1 MSIREQR
8 KDAPRT
14 VCHAPDPGPELT
26 PDHWARR
33 RRAPAS
39 SNESS
44 ATSKRGLGRSD
55 WSSGS
60 AWGLGLG
67 LGLGRNRQTRP
78 VKERQRRRSERSH
91 VYLINLEEPAYHE
104 MLDGQ
109 KGLIKFELGGQ
120 VSELRSKSSTI
131 PVIGG
136 ERRGGAYGKMPGS
149 AFLEHQGPSPPLAEP
164 RVPGRR
170 LGYRRRRLRI
180 ASRRPLATEARP
192 RGQRLPSRTRQLT
205 GRRVAGTPCDANLG
219 KVHLSA
225 GQDPGP
231 ARPRQAPPGAVC
243 TPDPPATAAARPF
256 YVRVTCVDARRAVRG
271 GQCLSGT
278 NAAPSLGDRQ
288 ASEDRPHPRGTSTT
302 SPLANPARSGV
313 GSPWAAGAVAHED
326 AIDRGD
332 TFAAALLRL
341 KSGSRRATAPRPT
354 KLPKLT
360 PGHPSS
366 QTWCTWRGG
375 WVAYAIKAMSG
386 RVLNRRAKRQR
397 PKLHAIERPRRLHH
411 QHGGPVAGHCGI
423 TRLQHPA
430 RSACLLVR
438 PWNSDSLQT
447 TLVKRG
453 AGLRKFRRPAVNECC
468 TPDLA
473 MQRARKPRRVQG
485 SETRRGKIEFETCL
499 CRARVQRPQVFR
511 YPSCPGPPCGCPHAI
526 QAPRHEPKGKKFQ
539 TDVGGKHQEQPRG
552 NRYEKVMQ

>member
-1 MSIREQR
+1 M
-8 KDAPRT
+8 
-14 VCHAPDPGPELT
+14 
-26 PDHWARR
+26 
-33 RRAPAS
+33 
-39 SNESS
+39 
-44 ATSKRGLGRSD
+44 
-55 WSSGS
+55 
-60 AWGLGLG
+60 
-67 LGLGRNRQTRP
+67 
-78 VKERQRRRSERSH
+78 
-91 VYLINLEEPAYHE
+91 
-104 MLDGQ
+104 
-109 KGLIKFELGGQ
+109 
-120 VSELRSKSSTI
+120 
-131 PVIGG
+131 
-136 ERRGGAYGKMPGS
+136 
-149 AFLEHQGPSPPLAEP
+149 
-164 RVPGRR
+164 
-170 LGYRRRRLRI
+170 
-180 ASRRPLATEARP
+180 
-192 RGQRLPSRTRQLT
+192 
-205 GRRVAGTPCDANLG
+205 
-219 KVHLSA
+219 
-225 GQDPGP
+225 
-231 ARPRQAPPGAVC
+231 
-243 TPDPPATAAARPF
+243 
-256 YVRVTCVDARRAVRG
+256 
-271 GQCLSGT
+271 SGT

-332 TFAAALLRL
+332 TFATALLRL

-366 QTWCTWRGG
+366 PTWCTWRGG

-526 QAPRHEPKGKKFQ
+526 QAPRHEPKGKKIPDGCRGEASGAAPRQ
-539 TDVGGKHQEQPRG
+539 SLRESDAMTGTLSLCPGCQHATMTKRPCHRAPSKSCVRRGAATLHVGATRAPWAQRVRCLGTVTHPPATACQQGRRLPRSSDAQKRERRLSRSFPRCYHRSGSDSAATSQGCLIGQPEPLR
-552 NRYEKVMQ
+552 RPTMV